1 MPTKIISKHTKKRY
15 KREQLGPDPNC
26 IIFAKSREKNI
37 KCREKILFLRR
48 QVGRKMKKTDELIT
62 LIGRYKELEIDSQI
76 DYEKFYL
83 YSIITHSTAI
93 EGSTVTEFE
102 NQMLFDE
109 GVSAKGKTIVE
120 QMMNLDLKR
129 AYEES
134 IRLAKA
140 HTPITI
146 DMLKALSKLVM
157 QNTGSIY
164 KTALGDFS
172 SANGD
177 LRLVNVTAGVGG
189 RSYMSYQKVPD
200 KLQEFCE
207 WLNAERAKKMSMAE
221 RYNMCFEAHYR
232 LVTIHPWADG
242 NGRMARLIMNH
253 IQFEFGL
260 VPAKVLK
267 EDKGDYINALIA
279 ARESDDITLFLDFMA
294 EEMVKTITTD
304 INAYLNSIEESGE
317 KKPKSREKILSMLRV
332 HPEYSAKKLSEEIGI
347 TQKAIEKQLAK
358 LKAEGRIKRNGP
370 DKGGSWEVI

>member
-1 MPTKIISKHTKKRY
+1 
-15 KREQLGPDPNC
+15 
-26 IIFAKSREKNI
+26 
-37 KCREKILFLRR
+37 
-48 QVGRKMKKTDELIT
+48 MKTVDELIT
-62 LIGRYKELEIDSQI
+62 LIGRYKELGIDSQI

-109 GVSAKGKTIVE
+109 GISAKGKTIAE

-146 DMLKALSKLVM
+146 DVLKSLSKLVM
-157 QNTGSIY
+157 QNTGSTY

-177 LRLVNVTAGVGG
+177 LRLVNVSAGVGG
-189 RSYMSYQKVPD
+189 KSYMSYQKVPD
-200 KLQEFCE
+200 KLQEFCN
-207 WLNAERAKKMSMAE
+207 WLNAERAKNMSMAE
-221 RYNMCFEAHYR
+221 RYNLSFEAHYR

-279 ARESDDITLFLDFMA
+279 TRESDDTTFFLDFMA

-304 INAYLNSIEESGE
+304 INAYLKSTEESGEKTNISGE
-317 KKPKSREKILSMLRV
+317 KKPKSREKILSLLRA
-332 HPEYSAKKLSEEIGI
+332 HPEYSAKKLSGEIGV

-370 DKGGSWEVI
+370 DKGGSWEVILVRHSGQGSGYKKPS

>member
-1 MPTKIISKHTKKRY
+1 MDSIMTKMGKLIALLERY
-15 KREQLGPDPNC
+15 KQLG
-26 IIFAKSREKNI
+26 
-37 KCREKILFLRR
+37 
-48 QVGRKMKKTDELIT
+48 
-62 LIGRYKELEIDSQI
+62 IDSQI

-93 EGSTVTEFE
+93 EGSTVTEIE
-102 NQMLFDE
+102 NQLLFDE
-109 GVSAKGKTIVE
+109 GISAKGRTIAE

-134 IRLAKA
+134 IRLAKL

-146 DMLKALSKLVM
+146 DVLKSLSRLVM
-157 QNTGSIY
+157 QNTGSTY

-189 RSYMSYQKVPD
+189 RSYMSYQKVPSR
-200 KLQEFCE
+200 LQEFCD
-207 WLNAERAKKMSMAE
+207 WLNEMRSRSMSMAE
-221 RYNMCFEAHYR
+221 RYNLSFEAHFR

-267 EDKGDYINALIA
+267 EDKGDYINTLIA
-279 ARESDDITLFLDFMA
+279 TREDEDMTQFADFMA
-294 EEMVKTITTD
+294 EEMIKTLSTD
-304 INAYLNSIEESGE
+304 IESFLKSMEDSGE
-317 KKPKSREKILSMLRV
+317 NIAFGREKKLKSREKILQILKE
-332 HPEYSAKKLSEEIGI
+332 HPDYSARKLAEIVGV
-347 TQKAIEKQLAK
+347 TPKAIEKHLAK
-358 LKAEGRIKRNGP
+358 LKAEGFIKRNGP
-370 DKGGSWEVI
+370 DKGGLWIVLPDR

>member
-1 MPTKIISKHTKKRY
+1 M
-15 KREQLGPDPNC
+15 
-26 IIFAKSREKNI
+26 KSREK
-37 KCREKILFLRR
+37 
-48 QVGRKMKKTDELIT
+48 MKKIDELIT
-62 LIGRYKELEIDSQI
+62 LIGRYKELGIDSQI

-93 EGSTVTEFE
+93 EGSKVTEFE

-109 GVSAKGKTIVE
+109 GISAKGKTIVE

-146 DMLKALSKLVM
+146 DVLKALSRLVM
-157 QNTGSIY
+157 QNTGSTY

-189 RSYMSYQKVPD
+189 KSYMSYQKVPD
-200 KLQEFCE
+200 KLQEFCN
-207 WLNAERAKKMSMAE
+207 WLNAERAKKMSMTD
-221 RYNMCFEAHYR
+221 RYNLSFEAHYR

-279 ARESDDITLFLDFMA
+279 TRESDDITLFRDFMA

-304 INAYLNSIEESGE
+304 INTYLKSTEESGEKRDICRE
-317 KKPKSREKILSMLRV
+317 KKPKSREKILSLLRV
-332 HPEYSAKKLSEEIGI
+332 HPEYSAKKLSQEIGV

-358 LKAEGRIKRNGP
+358 LKADGRIKRNGP
-370 DKGGSWEVI
+370 DKGGSWEVN